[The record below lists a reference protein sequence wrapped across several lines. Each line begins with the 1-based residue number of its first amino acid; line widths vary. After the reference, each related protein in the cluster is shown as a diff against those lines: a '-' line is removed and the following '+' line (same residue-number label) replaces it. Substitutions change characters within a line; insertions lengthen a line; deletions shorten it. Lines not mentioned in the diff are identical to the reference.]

1 MRSYILASLP
11 VAAILLSGQSQP
23 VPVMPSAEPD
33 AQIVQMA
40 EGEAAHCAEVI
51 QQVRDANALTT
62 LQRGPA
68 TPEDGYLIAAVDKRV
83 DGCSVMQMHG
93 DVSDLRPLPE
103 PAEETLLWPAEAE

>member
-1 MRSYILASLP
+1 MRPYILASLP
-11 VAAILLSGQSQP
+11 VAAIMLSGQSQP
-23 VPVMPSAEPD
+23 VPVMPSEEPD
-33 AQIVQMA
+33 AQIVQLA
-40 EGEAAHCAEVI
+40 EDEAAHCGEVI
-51 QQVRDANALTT
+51 QQVRTANALTT

-103 PAEETLLWPAEAE
+103 PAEETLLRPAGAE

>member
-23 VPVMPSAEPD
+23 VPEMPSEEPD
-33 AQIVQMA
+33 AQIVQLA
-40 EGEAAHCAEVI
+40 EGEAAYCGEVI
-51 QQVRDANALTT
+51 RQVRDANALTT

-93 DVSDLRPLPE
+93 DVSDLRPLPA
-103 PAEETLLWPAEAE
+103 PAEESLLRPAGAE